1 MATPLTKVYD
11 SFESKI
17 LEDEWGDWTIEDI
30 RADEFQ
36 ILCAAIPW
44 FKFPRSSLEFDET
57 QENFLG
63 DLDNKEIQLLSTYM
77 KCEWIDRTITSWENL
92 KPLYDERD
100 FSQANLIDKF
110 REKLKDEREVAYW
123 QESNYYRSRDGKPFD
138 FSKMA
143 GGVQ

>member
-110 REKLKDEREVAYW
+110 REKLKDEREVAHR

>member
-110 REKLKDEREVAYW
+110 REKLKDEREVAHW
-123 QESNYYRSRDGKPFD
+123 QESNYYRSRDAKPFD

>member
-36 ILCAAIPW
+36 ILCAALPW
-44 FKFPRSSLEFDET
+44 FKFPRSSLELDDT

-110 REKLKDEREVAYW
+110 REKLKDEREVAHW
-123 QESNYYRSRDGKPFD
+123 QESNYYRSCNGRPFD

-143 GGVQ
+143 GGV

>member
-11 SFESKI
+11 AFESKI

-36 ILCAAIPW
+36 ILCAALPW
-44 FKFPRSSLEFDET
+44 FKFPRSSLEFDEI

-110 REKLKDEREVAYW
+110 REKLKDEREVAHW